1 VTARASRRRLLA
13 TAALAGS
20 GLAVPGRARAG
31 QDGATPPA
39 PAPGRAVGQADT
51 PRWTFVVVALLDPYP
66 GQLTR
71 PQEPDPALRYVA
83 TEVQILNASDQP
95 LEFSASD
102 VRLRDEQG
110 VEYAGGS
117 VAGSEPRLVGQ
128 NLPGGER
135 TRGWLWFG
143 VPKDVLLTELR
154 LSAPSPQLRVPLSS
168 SGSG

>member
-1 VTARASRRRLLA
+1 VAAKASRRRLLA

-20 GLAVPGRARAG
+20 GLAVPGRAGAA
-31 QDGATPPA
+31 QAGATPPA
-39 PAPGRAVGQADT
+39 TAPARAVGQADT
-51 PRWTFVVVALLDPYP
+51 PRWTFVVAVLLDPYP
-66 GQLTR
+66 GQLIR
-71 PQEPDPALRYVA
+71 PQQPDPALRYVA

-95 LEFSASD
+95 LEFSPSD
-102 VRLRDEQG
+102 VRLRDDRG

-117 VAGSEPRLVGQ
+117 VAGTEPRLVGQ

-135 TRGWLWFG
+135 TRGWLWFA

-168 SGSG
+168 PGIG